1 MENKYYKKYLK
12 YKNKYLKL
20 QTGGNPEIEEKIS
33 WKCNKPNNILC
44 PRNSINLGLCTNS
57 IENCDNVEIDGQ
69 LPSIEITSESENIE
83 HEKAIM
89 RGMVKGYTD
98 TNLNKSCYGVEDITV
113 YEHDKKDNIIPQI
126 FSIITLN
133 AMGIIRDDNNK
144 KILMK
149 ERVKILVEQILSNRP
164 DILCFQEMST
174 EFYEELYNKIHSI
187 YQFSNPQVLTEIKK
201 DDVTNFIISKYNPI
215 RTKFVK
221 LKGNLFYP
229 NTLGIYEFDNL
240 VVFNLYL
247 QAGSVSSLGQ
257 KNKWKHYS
265 RCRIHELIYISNII
279 KEYTKPFVILGDFNF
294 DLNDTN
300 GIIFPEIRYLKD
312 IIEKNNCVDSFKYIN
327 PELPGL
333 TEDTDINSLRWNDKF
348 EIKKYRYDAIF
359 SNNKLEPIE
368 SKLFVDIPKI
378 LDTEE
383 NINAYVNVFVKD
395 KIHDS
400 RLKFIGDV
408 DNKQYELFVSDHF
421 GVLSRFKIISSIDN
435 NKSKPISDSV
445 TFSQF
450 NNINVSNLAKLSQIN
465 SIKTNKEQYKREQSY
480 IKQHIKQSNN
490 QFSSKSNKRGAYNMK
505 YIKYKNKYIAL
516 KKILEANN
524 I

>member
-1 MENKYYKKYLK
+1 MENKYLNKYLK
-12 YKNKYLKL
+12 YKKKYLQL
-20 QTGGNPEIEEKIS
+20 QTQIGGNPAIEEKIS

-57 IENCDNVEIDGQ
+57 IENCDKVEIDGE
-69 LPSIEITSESENIE
+69 LPSIIIASESENIE
-83 HEKAIM
+83 HQNTIVMGEK
-89 RGMVKGYTD
+89 KGYTD
-98 TNLNKSCYGVEDITV
+98 TNLNKSCYGSDPDIIV
-113 YEHDKKDNIIPQI
+113 YDHDKNNNKIPTQ

-133 AMGIIRDDNNK
+133 AMGIIREDNNK
-144 KILMK
+144 RILMK
-149 ERVKILVEQILSNRP
+149 ERVNILVKQLLLNQP

-174 EFYEELYNKIHSI
+174 EFYDELYKQISSI
-187 YQFSNPQVLTEIKK
+187 YQFSNHQVLGEIKK

-215 RTKFVK
+215 KTRFVK

-229 NTLGIYEFDNL
+229 NSLGIYEFENL

-279 KEYTKPFVILGDFNF
+279 KEYTKPFIILGDFNF

-300 GIIFPEIRYLKD
+300 GIIFPEIIYLKD

-327 PELPGL
+327 PTLPGL

-359 SNNKLEPIE
+359 SSNKLVPIK
-368 SKLFVDIPKI
+368 SKLFADIPKI
-378 LDTEE
+378 LVSKE

-395 KIHDS
+395 KITNPKL
-400 RLKFIGDV
+400 RYIGPV

-421 GVLSRFKIISSIDN
+421 GVSSRFEII
-435 NKSKPISDSV
+435 
-445 TFSQF
+445 
-450 NNINVSNLAKLSQIN
+450 
-465 SIKTNKEQYKREQSY
+465 
-480 IKQHIKQSNN
+480 
-490 QFSSKSNKRGAYNMK
+490 
-505 YIKYKNKYIAL
+505 
-516 KKILEANN
+516 
-524 I
+524 

>member
-1 MENKYYKKYLK
+1 MENKYFKKYLK

-20 QTGGNPEIEEKIS
+20 QKQIGGNPEIEEKIS
-33 WKCNKPNNILC
+33 WKCSEPNKILC

-57 IENCDNVEIDGQ
+57 IENCDKVEINGE
-69 LPSIEITSESENIE
+69 LPTISIRSESERTE
-83 HEKAIM
+83 HENAII
-89 RGMVKGYTD
+89 RGAEKGYTD
-98 TNLNKSCYGVEDITV
+98 TNLNKSCYGVEDIII
-113 YEHDKKDNIIPQI
+113 YEHEKKDNTIPDI

-133 AMGIIRDDNNK
+133 AMGIIRGDDNK

-149 ERVKILVEQILSNRP
+149 ERVKILVEQILSSDHVP

-174 EFYEELYNKIHSI
+174 EFYEELYRQISST
-187 YQFSNPQVLTEIKK
+187 YQFSNPQVLGEIKK
-201 DDVTNFIISKYNPI
+201 DDVTNFIISKYNPL

-229 NTLGIYEFDNL
+229 NSLGIYEFDNL

-294 DLNDTN
+294 DLNDTY
-300 GIIFPEIRYLKD
+300 GSIFPEIKYLKD
-312 IIEKNNCVDSFKYIN
+312 IMEKNNCVDSFKYIN

-333 TEDTDINSLRWNDKF
+333 TEDTDLNSLRWNDKF

-359 SNNKLEPIE
+359 SNNKLKPIE
-368 SKLFVDIPKI
+368 SKLFANIPKI
-378 LDTEE
+378 LDSEE

-395 KIHDS
+395 KINNPK
-400 RLKFIGDV
+400 LKYIGPV

-421 GVLSRFKIISSIDN
+421 GVLSRFEIIKSIDN
-435 NKSKPISDSV
+435 NKIKPISDSV
-445 TFSQF
+445 IFSQF
-450 NNINVSNLAKLSQIN
+450 NNTNLSNLARLSQIN
-465 SIKTNKEQYKREQSY
+465 NIKTNRENYNKEQSLIKQH
-480 IKQHIKQSNN
+480 IKQHIKQSSN
-490 QFSSKSNKRGAYNMK
+490 QFNNRGTHYMK
-505 YIKYKNKYIAL
+505 Y
-516 KKILEANN
+516 KI
-524 I
+524 